1 MKLHEYEGQKV
12 RLITTIGNIFEG
24 YVSDFIEAED
34 NEPEKESLIIGDYE
48 IFEDE
53 IKSIELLD

>member
-1 MKLHEYEGQKV
+1 MKLHEYEGRKV
-12 RLITTIGNIFEG
+12 RLITTIGNTFEG

-34 NEPEKESLIIGDYE
+34 NEPEKESIIIGDYE